1 MKTKAFIILI
11 TTIFVC
17 CSPKKE
23 LPILSNYIDEN
34 GAKKSYLIDDFQ
46 FTSQLGKIFT
56 DENTK
61 NKIHIVNFFFTSCPS
76 ICPPMREKLIDIATT
91 FQKENLLVLSITI
104 DLKLD
109 SISVLNHYSDAT
121 SIPKDKWVFLK
132 GSPSELSKIAKKFK
146 TSFSNS
152 NNSGDFYH
160 SSYVALVDTQQQIRG
175 FYDILNEEAVILLKE
190 DISMLLNE

>member
-1 MKTKAFIILI
+1 MKTKAFVILF

-34 GAKKSYLIDDFQ
+34 GVKKSYLIDGFQ
-46 FTSQLGKIFT
+46 FTDQLGENFT
-56 DENTK
+56 PENTK
-61 NKIHIVNFFFTSCPS
+61 NKIYIANFFFTSCPS

-91 FQKENLLVLSITI
+91 FQKESLLVLSITI
-104 DLKLD
+104 DLKND
-109 SISVLNHYSDAT
+109 SIPVLNNYSEAT
-121 SIPKDKWVFLK
+121 NISKDKWVFLK
-132 GSPSELSKIAKKFK
+132 GSPLELSKIAKKFK

-160 SSYVALVDTQQQIRG
+160 SSYVALVDTKQQIRG
-175 FYDILNEEAVILLKE
+175 FYDILNAEAIQLLKE
-190 DISMLLNE
+190 DIELLLNE